1 MLRFKLDENADPRW
15 REPLVQLGYTVSTVA
30 EESLQGA
37 ADEVLAEVCQKEEL
51 CLITADLDFA
61 QILDYP
67 PEKYAGLIIL
77 RHPRPTLT
85 GMARLVRQIAVA
97 PSSNESP
104 VGRLWIVEPGRIR
117 IHEPSAWEEP

>member
-15 REPLVQLGYTVSTVA
+15 REPLAQAGYEVSTVA

-37 ADEVLAEVCQKEEL
+37 EDEVVAKVCQKERR

-67 PEKYAGLIIL
+67 PEKYVGLIIL
-77 RHPRPTLT
+77 RHPHPTLA
-85 GMARLVRQIAVA
+85 GMVRLIRQIVA
-97 PSSNESP
+97 ALPNESP

-117 IHEPSAWEEP
+117 IHEPLPTEN

>member
-1 MLRFKLDENADPRW
+1 MLRFKLDDNADPRW
-15 REPLVQLGYTVSTVA
+15 REPLAQVGYEVSTVA

-37 ADEVLAEVCQKEEL
+37 EDEVVAEVCQKEER

-67 PEKYAGLIIL
+67 PEKYVGLIVL
-77 RHPRPTLT
+77 RHPHPTLA
-85 GMARLVRQIAVA
+85 GMARLIRQIVA
-97 PSSNESP
+97 ALPNESP

-117 IHEPSAWEEP
+117 IHEPLPIEN

>member
-1 MLRFKLDENADPRW
+1 MLRFKLDENADSRW
-15 REPLVQLGYTVSTVA
+15 REPLVQAGHAVSTVA
-30 EESLQGA
+30 EEALRGA
-37 ADEVLAEVCQKEEL
+37 EDEIVAETCQREEL

-77 RHPRPTLT
+77 RHPHPTLA
-85 GMARLVRQIAVA
+85 GMARLIRQIVA
-97 PSSNESP
+97 ALPNESP

-117 IHEPSAWEEP
+117 IHEPRFTEN